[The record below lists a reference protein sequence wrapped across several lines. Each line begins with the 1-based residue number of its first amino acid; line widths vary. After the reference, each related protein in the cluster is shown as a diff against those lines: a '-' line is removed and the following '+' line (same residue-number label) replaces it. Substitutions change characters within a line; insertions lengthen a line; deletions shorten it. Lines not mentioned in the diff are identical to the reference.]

1 VLSDN
6 ALSILIPIMEDVLG
20 WSAPRIRLYMEQQG
34 FILQEWEK
42 VQTDTVTI
50 VEAA

>member
-1 VLSDN
+1 
-6 ALSILIPIMEDVLG
+6 MEDVLG
-20 WSAPRIRLYMEQQG
+20 WSPSQIRMHMEQQG

-50 VEAA
+50 VEAS

>member
-1 VLSDN
+1 
-6 ALSILIPIMEDVLG
+6 MEDVLG
-20 WSAPRIRLYMEQQG
+20 WSTLRIRVYMEQQG
-34 FILQEWEK
+34 FNLQEWEK